1 MFYNLKLKATIDV
14 GPNHPVYGIEHTVH
28 HSICLMWGRDVA

>member
-14 GPNHPVYGIEHTVH
+14 GPNHPQFMELNTLYIIASV
-28 HSICLMWGRDVA
+28 